1 MKNKKAE
8 SLGIEPVNSSGIGL
22 ITIFIMTLIIS
33 VVVSVGTVVIYAK
46 YVDETLYVSLHEKT
60 HVQVMKDLA
69 GGLITVEEAKKR
81 TQQSMKE
88 LKTMIDSKLGIIIH
102 SEALIGYNVPEYHH
116 LKK

>member
-1 MKNKKAE
+1 MKNKKSE
-8 SLGIEPVNSSGIGL
+8 SLRIGPVNNSGTGMITIIL
-22 ITIFIMTLIIS
+22 ITLVIS
-33 VVVSVGTVVIYAK
+33 VVVSVGSVVIYAK

-69 GGLITVEEAKKR
+69 DGQITVKEAKKR
-81 TQQSMKE
+81 TQQSMAD
-88 LKTMIDSKLGIIIH
+88 LKAMIDSKKGITLN

>member
-8 SLGIEPVNSSGIGL
+8 SPGMGPVNSTGIKM
-22 ITIFIMTLIIS
+22 ITIILMTFVIS
-33 VVVSVGTVVIYAK
+33 MVVSVGTVVIYAK

-60 HVQVMKDLA
+60 HIQVMKDLA
-69 GGLITVEEAKKR
+69 DGLITVKEAKKR
-81 TQQSMKE
+81 TQQSME
-88 LKTMIDSKLGIIIH
+88 DLKAMIDSKKGITLN